1 MLTGELMFGNEP
13 RERTLQLAAALQMR
27 AIPDVASDYFARE
40 LQRSPS
46 IVRPN

>member
-13 RERTLQLAAALQMR
+13 RERTLQLAAAF
-27 AIPDVASDYFARE
+27 ADACNPDVASDYFARE